1 MAIQRN
7 AVTIQAQPDMF
18 LLRWLRRLIKTI
30 LWLVVIVVL
39 IPVVGLAYGFLTT
52 PALDKTPLPGIADGA
67 PPTQLAAK
75 VRQAIPDY
83 QSPAP
88 STWLAYPKWATI
100 QAAHDYAAFVGK
112 DQPSGF
118 PYWAYV
124 GHYWQDYAMIIRVTS
139 ARGIDVLD
147 YVVPTL
153 IGTGLTIDHAI
164 QWAYENTVGRV
175 TEATAGKRVAADIY
189 QAKAAADYA
198 GFLDTRAWSDFPF
211 AEKRAGL
218 FAVEPAAGDDS
229 IRTSERKLAFGL
241 ADTVKQWC
249 ADLSRS
255 ALASAGDPSPPDIH
269 VWAKGPVGEA
279 ARNEPDTLLER
290 DLGGDGTIFV
300 TSRSPAF
307 TGMVPRLI
315 DKGISFVEIGGKD
328 EIMIT
333 VTSGAEI
340 AAPEGARILF
350 SQSIPVSPDTRRTAL
365 AVAVRK
371 LHLVLPALAK
381 AGAKLEHV
389 YADD

>member
-1 MAIQRN
+1 
-7 AVTIQAQPDMF
+7 MF

-30 LWLVVIVVL
+30 LWLIVLVVL

-52 PALDKTPLPGIADGA
+52 PALDKTPLPGMADGA
-67 PPTQLAAK
+67 PPAQLAAK
-75 VRQAIPDY
+75 VRQATRDY
-83 QSPAP
+83 QVPKQAA
-88 STWLAYPKWATI
+88 WLAYPKWA
-100 QAAHDYAAFVGK
+100 AVHAEHDYAAFVGK
-112 DQPSGF
+112 EQPSGF

-124 GHYWQDYAMIIRVTS
+124 GHYWQDYATIIRPTS
-139 ARGIDVLD
+139 ARGIDILD

-153 IGTGLTIDHAI
+153 IGTGLTIDYAT

-189 QAKAAADYA
+189 QAKIAGDYA
-198 GFLDTRAWSDFPF
+198 AFLDTRPWTDFPY

-249 ADLSRS
+249 ADLGKS
-255 ALASAGDPSPPDIH
+255 AFASAGDPSPPDIH

-300 TSRSPAF
+300 TSRSQAF
-307 TGMVPRLI
+307 TAMIPRLI
-315 DKGISFVEIGGKD
+315 DKGVSFVEIGGND

-333 VTSGAEI
+333 MTSGAEI
-340 AAPEGARILF
+340 AAPDGSRILF
-350 SQSIPVSPDTRRTAL
+350 SQPIPVSPDTRRTAL
-365 AVAVRK
+365 TVAVRR

>member
-1 MAIQRN
+1 
-7 AVTIQAQPDMF
+7 MF

-30 LWLVVIVVL
+30 LWLIVLVVL
-39 IPVVGLAYGFLTT
+39 VPVLGLAYGFLTT
-52 PALDKTPLPGIADGA
+52 PALDKTPFPGIAEDA
-67 PPTQLAAK
+67 PPAQLAAK
-75 VRQAIPDY
+75 VRQATRDY
-83 QSPAP
+83 QVPEQAA
-88 STWLAYPKWATI
+88 WLAYPKWAAVH
-100 QAAHDYAAFVGK
+100 AAHDYAAFVGK

-124 GHYWQDYAMIIRVTS
+124 GHCWQDYATIIRVTS
-139 ARGIDVLD
+139 ARGIDILD

-153 IGTGLTIDHAI
+153 IGTGLTIDYAT

-189 QAKAAADYA
+189 QAKIAGDYA
-198 GFLDTRAWSDFPF
+198 AFLDTGPWTDFPY

-241 ADTVKQWC
+241 ADTVKQWG
-249 ADLSRS
+249 ADLGKS
-255 ALASAGDPSPPDIH
+255 ALAGAGDPSPPDIH

-300 TSRSPAF
+300 TSRSQAF
-307 TGMVPRLI
+307 TAMLPRLI
-315 DKGISFVEIGGKD
+315 DKGISFVEIGGND

-333 VTSGAEI
+333 VTAGAEI
-340 AAPEGARILF
+340 TAPEGSRILF
-350 SQSIPVSPDTRRTAL
+350 NQPIPVSPDTRRIAL
-365 AVAVRK
+365 TVAVRK

-381 AGAKLEHV
+381 ARAKLEHV